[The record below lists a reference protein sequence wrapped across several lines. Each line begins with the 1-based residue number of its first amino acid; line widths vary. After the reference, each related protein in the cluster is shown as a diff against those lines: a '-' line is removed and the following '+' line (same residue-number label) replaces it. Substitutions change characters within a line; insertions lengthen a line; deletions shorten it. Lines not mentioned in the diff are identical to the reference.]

1 MEQGTVLSTVISMV
15 LLLVVKKD
23 LFVPLWVLE
32 EVNANL
38 KILMVDRIV
47 L

>member
-1 MEQGTVLSTVISMV
+1 MEQGTVLSMVISMV

-23 LFVPLWVLE
+23 LLVLLWVLE
-32 EVNANL
+32 EVNADL
-38 KILMVDRIV
+38 KILMVERIV